1 MNPVSAPVTTPA
13 APTPPAP
20 TVGPGSPEAVA
31 VAQRLRGLASEPSLA
46 DRRAPLEQLAQALSD
61 PDHAAGWEGVPLH
74 PALGYPIP
82 AGSGCSPLASR
93 LAGARVALVFVP
105 VAVTWAGV
113 AWAGYLYQRELA
125 RDPDLDTQSF
135 FRLWLTGFDGAMPSF
150 HVMAVIIATAVFAI
164 IGLTVW
170 MGRDET
176 RDSAHR
182 QVLQAR
188 LHGALTEAAVHLA
201 RGRPQSPERFVDSLT
216 RVADGLASLVT
227 QVHAAAMA
235 ATGAMQGATAATEAA
250 GDAATRAEQA
260 ASALAGSTDALAA
273 SLDRTET
280 ATTRLVT
287 DALAQAGAA
296 ASRVTA
302 AVTTETGRLT
312 AAVTTETGRL
322 ATAVADAAGGLTG
335 TVDALRA
342 QQDRHLDAWG
352 RQLGEGWDQLS
363 RELDQDRDKLGLR
376 LAEHE
381 QETRQLL
388 PELVDRIADAQTRA
402 LDSHLAQLRDAIRQ
416 LAQQQ
421 QALASALAKLRRRPA
436 TAAAAPPAGPPP
448 AGRVRAFLRRFRGD

>member
-1 MNPVSAPVTTPA
+1 
-13 APTPPAP
+13 
-20 TVGPGSPEAVA
+20 
-31 VAQRLRGLASEPSLA
+31 
-46 DRRAPLEQLAQALSD
+46 
-61 PDHAAGWEGVPLH
+61 
-74 PALGYPIP
+74 
-82 AGSGCSPLASR
+82 
-93 LAGARVALVFVP
+93 
-105 VAVTWAGV
+105 
-113 AWAGYLYQRELA
+113 
-125 RDPDLDTQSF
+125 
-135 FRLWLTGFDGAMPSF
+135 
-150 HVMAVIIATAVFAI
+150 MAVIIATAVFAI

-201 RGRPQSPERFVDSLT
+201 RGRPQSPERFADSLT
-216 RVADGLASLVT
+216 RAADGLASLVT
-227 QVHAAAMA
+227 QVHAAAEA

-260 ASALAGSTDALAA
+260 ASALAGSTDTLAA
-273 SLDRTET
+273 SLDRAET

-287 DALAQAGAA
+287 DALAQASAA
-296 ASRVTA
+296 ASQVTA
-302 AVTTETGRLT
+302 VATTETGRLT

-335 TVDALRA
+335 AVDAMRQAVEALRA
-342 QQDRHLDAWG
+342 QQDRHLDTWG

-421 QALASALAKLRRRPA
+421 QALAGALAKLRHRQA

-448 AGRVRAFLRRFRGD
+448 AGRVRALLQRFRGE